1 MLANPGHS
9 RLVLINPARKEFGNV
24 PAEFLAR
31 RAESLS
37 LLPKALKIVGV
48 ALYLAGDQQMGQLPV
63 ELAESANGIDVD
75 VLSLWGDQGFKE
87 SLAAAEVGVVF
98 LGGAWLEEDVLIAAL
113 EGVALGYDV
122 RVLADISV
130 ARIEADRS
138 LVLHRLALHGVPAT
152 TVRQTLLE
160 WATWLED
167 PNLRLKIQQLLA

>member
-9 RLVLINPARKEFGNV
+9 RLVLINPARGELGNV
-24 PAEFLAR
+24 SAEFLAR

-48 ALYLAGDQQMGQLPV
+48 TLYTAGDPLLEQLPV
-63 ELAESANGIDVD
+63 ELAEVANTIDVN
-75 VLSLWGDQGFKE
+75 VLSLWSDQGLKE
-87 SLAAAEVGVVF
+87 SLAASEVGVVF

-113 EGVALGYDV
+113 EGVELGYDV

-152 TVRQTLLE
+152 TVRQALLE
-160 WATWLED
+160 WATWLKD
-167 PNLRLKIQQLLA
+167 PDLRLKIQQMLA